1 MGNKALTLTGLVVA
15 VVGFLGKI
23 VGKEHMEDAPG
34 ALLETTIKDLFQAG
48 EKAPFDMRLA
58 MFFNDYGV
66 WIGLVGIAI
75 ILAGL
80 ALSRR

>member
-1 MGNKALTLTGLVVA
+1 

-23 VGKEHMEDAPG
+23 VGQEHMEDAPG
-34 ALLETTIKDLFQAG
+34 ALLETTIKDLLQAG
-48 EKAPFDMRLA
+48 EQAPFDMRLA

-66 WIGLVGIAI
+66 WIGIVGIAI
-75 ILAGL
+75 ILASL